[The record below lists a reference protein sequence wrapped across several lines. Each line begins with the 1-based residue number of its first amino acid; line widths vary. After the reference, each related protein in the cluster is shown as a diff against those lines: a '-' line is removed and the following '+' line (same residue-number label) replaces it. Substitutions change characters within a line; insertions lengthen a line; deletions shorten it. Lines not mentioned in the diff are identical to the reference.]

1 MPGTFAGKLAFRST
15 NQSGPTFY
23 LTSLV
28 GQGTVLPSVS
38 APALTDSEKVILYA
52 QPDGGYVVVLA
63 VPTRFTGA
71 ISLAYLKGQPDLGF
85 VTTDPSAANAQELRI
100 SPFGAVEGGWS
111 IYDTNKD
118 VWTTLA
124 YVVGSQMAS
133 LVYSDMSDGTPSQPS
148 LLGVAVTP
156 GYAELASSK
165 HGVQADLRYTDLSGL
180 DLRGVD
186 FTGAD
191 FTGAILTD
199 TKLGGGAVLASAIF
213 TGATMTGTDLTG
225 AKLDGAVMSG
235 LDLSSVVWGTGIS
248 AAGAHFRGS
257 LLVGCTIGSTNAT
270 ANLSKAD
277 FTGADLSGANLTGA
291 NLNSAQLCG
300 ANLTGAT
307 LDSAD
312 LTLASLGG
320 SANDPPAILA
330 YALMGNGILTNANL
344 FGVNFTAAT
353 IYGGETKLNSAATL
367 EQADFSN
374 AYLEAIS
381 FNGSNLKGARFDG
394 ACLIGTDFT
403 GAVLT
408 ASGGSA
414 MPVSFAGACLPGAV
428 FTNAQIAG
436 ANFANAAISFAQGSF
451 PVSYCTAMGLIGPV
465 PINCGPTTGLD
476 LTTLQPAT
484 ICPNGSTRAANDAL
498 GFGLTAMLTAKG
510 APTGWTAAACL
521 VPPTGADSGEPP
533 ARVPAR
539 PASRSVRA
547 SVHAEPDG
555 VR

>member
-1 MPGTFAGKLAFRST
+1 MPGTFAGKFAFRST
-15 NQSGPTFY
+15 NRSGSTCY
-23 LTSLV
+23 LTSHID
-28 GQGTVLPSVS
+28 QGTVLPSVS
-38 APALTDSEKVILYA
+38 APALTNSEKVILYA
-52 QPDGGYVVVLA
+52 QPDGGYGVVLVVSA
-63 VPTRFTGA
+63 PFTGV

-85 VTTDPSAANAQELRI
+85 VTTDPAAANAQELRI
-100 SPFGAVEGGWS
+100 SPFGAVEGSWS

-118 VWTTLA
+118 VWTELA
-124 YVVGSQMAS
+124 YVVGSQMAL
-133 LVYSDMSDGTPSQPS
+133 LVYSDMSDGTPLQTS
-148 LLGVAVTP
+148 LLGVALTP

-165 HGVQADLRYTDLSGL
+165 HGVQTDLRYTDLSGL

-191 FTGAILTD
+191 FTGAVLTG
-199 TKLGGGAVLASAIF
+199 TKLGGAVLASAIL
-213 TGATMTGTDLTG
+213 TGATMTRTDLTG
-225 AKLDGAVMSG
+225 AKLGGAVMSG

-248 AAGAHFRGS
+248 AAGAHFKGS
-257 LLVGCTIGSTNAT
+257 LLVGCTIGSANAT

-320 SANDPPAILA
+320 SPNDPPAILA
-330 YALMGNGILTNANL
+330 YALMGNGTLTNANL

-465 PINCGPTTGLD
+465 PINCGPTAGLD

-521 VPPTGADSGEPP
+521 VPPTGADAGGPP
-533 ARVPAR
+533 ACVPAR

-547 SVHAEPDG
+547 SVHAEPDS